1 MVEAMIEFICFNMNE
16 VIYCKVKMKDFIYV
30 VEGTLST
37 LGENNIESIKI

>member
-30 VEGTLST
+30 VEGHFEYF
-37 LGENNIESIKI
+37 GRK